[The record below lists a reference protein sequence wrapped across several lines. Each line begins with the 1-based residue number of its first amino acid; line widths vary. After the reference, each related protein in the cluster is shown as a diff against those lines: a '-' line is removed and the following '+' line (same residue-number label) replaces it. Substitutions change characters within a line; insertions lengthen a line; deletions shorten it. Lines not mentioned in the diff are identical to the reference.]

1 MILDYF
7 KLASKNLRS
16 RKLRSWLTMLGIFIG
31 IAAVV
36 SLISLGQGLQNAIT
50 EQFQKIGS
58 DKIILESKGV
68 IGPPG
73 SGTASNKLTEK
84 DIEVVKNVKG
94 VDSVASMIF
103 KTAKIE
109 FKDEIKFNFIIGMP
123 SHDSEQV
130 RLLEENQNIEIA
142 SGRDLKNSD
151 KYKAIVGIN
160 YPLKKVFSKEVGL
173 RDKIIIE
180 NQEFEVI
187 GTLKRIGN
195 PFDDSAVII
204 PSETLK
210 QINNIKDDEVSMAI
224 IQVSD
229 PDKLNEISE
238 DIKKDLRKSRNLKEN
253 QEDFQLST
261 PEQILEAVSTVFFIV
276 TTVLIGIAAISLLV
290 GGIGIMNTMYT
301 AVLERT
307 KEIGIM
313 KAIGAKNSD
322 ILLLFLIES
331 GILGLIGGVIGVI
344 LGMTLSKSVELI
356 AAQYIGSP
364 LIKASF
370 SLTLILGALAF
381 SVIVGSISG
390 VFPAIQASKLKP
402 VDALRYE

>member
-1 MILDYF
+1 MIRDYF
-7 KLASKNLRS
+7 SFGISNLKK
-16 RKLRSWLTMLGIFIG
+16 RKMRTWLTMLGIFIG

-322 ILLLFLIES
+322 VLLLFLIES
-331 GILGLIGGVIGVI
+331 GILGLIGGAIGIVIG
-344 LGMTLSKSVELI
+344 MSLSKSVEII
-356 AAQYIGSP
+356 AAYYLGSP

>member
-261 PEQILEAVSTVFFIV
+261 PEQFQ
-276 TTVLIGIAAISLLV
+276 
-290 GGIGIMNTMYT
+290 
-301 AVLERT
+301 
-307 KEIGIM
+307 
-313 KAIGAKNSD
+313 
-322 ILLLFLIES
+322 
-331 GILGLIGGVIGVI
+331 
-344 LGMTLSKSVELI
+344 
-356 AAQYIGSP
+356 QY
-364 LIKASF
+364 F
-370 SLTLILGALAF
+370 S
-381 SVIVGSISG
+381 
-390 VFPAIQASKLKP
+390 
-402 VDALRYE
+402 

>member
-1 MILDYF
+1 MKEF
-7 KLASKNLRS
+7 NL
-16 RKLRSWLTMLGIFIG
+16 
-31 IAAVV
+31 
-36 SLISLGQGLQNAIT
+36 
-50 EQFQKIGS
+50 
-58 DKIILESKGV
+58 
-68 IGPPG
+68 
-73 SGTASNKLTEK
+73 KLTEK